1 MERTQALARNHLLAV
16 ESLAVFVG
24 LPNFTHV
31 VIIFFM
37 HVQEIN
43 FFFLQI
49 VCLILW
55 DLKLMLDFFSLIIII
70 TVYHM
75 IDSFNILK
83 LYSVG

>member
-1 MERTQALARNHLLAV
+1 MERTQALARNRLLAV

-37 HVQEIN
+37 HFQEIN

-49 VCLILW
+49 VCLIL
-55 DLKLMLDFFSLIIII
+55 
-70 TVYHM
+70 
-75 IDSFNILK
+75 
-83 LYSVG
+83 

>member
-43 FFFLQI
+43 FFFLAN
-49 VCLILW
+49 CLF
-55 DLKLMLDFFSLIIII
+55 DFMRFEVDVRFFFANYYYYCLS
-70 TVYHM
+70 H
-75 IDSFNILK
+75 D
-83 LYSVG
+83 